1 MTSSAL
7 LAGIWLAGSGSPGL
21 RSGQARSGSQQDGC
35 RVEPTVFEGWQA
47 QQITNRWLELT
58 FVPQLGGRL
67 MQVAFAGH
75 PFLFVNPQYRGQ
87 SFPASETARN
97 WFNYGGDKI
106 WPMPE
111 GSQDEKHW
119 PGPISDPLDDGNYA
133 FHVVSQGAECAI
145 RMEGPPDAR
154 TGLQY
159 TREISLRSDSS
170 EISFH
175 ATMKNASAHPIRWS
189 VQSVTQYDTSDAEN
203 PAAYNHDFWAFTAAN
218 PQSAYLD
225 GYHVRSGLADDPS
238 YSVNHELFTLHWLN
252 LQGEV
257 WVDSPTDWVA
267 VVDGSSRFAMVERFE
282 FNAAAEYPG
291 KADVIF
297 YKNGPAVEVDRR
309 GTAVLRTSA
318 EDAPFYM
325 EAELNSPMED
335 LAPGETFTF
344 NTKWFPTRAGQNFK
358 LATGAGVIAEPLATS
373 ADGNQTMLT
382 GTFGVFF
389 PGHLAARIYD
399 ERDGALRTVPL
410 QSVDPAKEVH
420 LSQQITVPA
429 GAAGIS
435 LRLID
440 QLGTDRGSLGEA
452 HVNHTKEEN

>member
-7 LAGIWLAGSGSPGL
+7 VAGIWLAGAGSPRL
-21 RSGQARSGSQQDGC
+21 RSEPARSGSQQDAC
-35 RVEPTVFEGWQA
+35 RVEPIVFEGWQA
-47 QQITNRWLELT
+47 QQITNRWLKLT

-75 PFLFVNPQYRGQ
+75 RFLFVNPQYRGQ
-87 SFPASETARN
+87 SFPASPTARN

-119 PGPISDPLDDGNYA
+119 PGPISDPLDDGDYA
-133 FHVVSQGAECAI
+133 FHFVSQGAECAI
-145 RMEGPPDAR
+145 RMEGPPDPR

-175 ATMKNASAHPIRWS
+175 ATMKNASVHPIRWS
-189 VQSVTQYDTSDAEN
+189 VQSVTQYDTSDSEN
-203 PAAYNHDFWAFTAAN
+203 SAAYNHDFWAFTPAN
-218 PQSAYLD
+218 RQSAYLD

-238 YSVNHELFTLHWLN
+238 YSVNHEMFTLHWLN

-257 WVDSPTDWVA
+257 WVDSPADWVA

-297 YKNGPAVEVDRR
+297 YKNGPAVEVDRH

-335 LAPGETFTF
+335 LAPGETYTF
-344 NTKWFPTRAGQNFK
+344 NTKWFPTRAGKNFK
-358 LATGAGVIAEPLATS
+358 LATGAGVVAEPLALS

-389 PGHLAARIYD
+389 PGHLAARFFD
-399 ERDGALRTVPL
+399 EQDGAIGTVPL

-452 HVNHTKEEN
+452 QVNRAKEGN